1 MIHNDT
7 DTNDFNLWLNG
18 LSILTFP
25 WILAVLVVLVPWIGF
40 VRQRNCVARQVGALA
55 TVGWEHHDLDWSPD
69 WSPSSLPLP
78 ILQWENQRQT
88 LPDLRHDRMTRH
100 FLEHPEP
107 ILSPSGAHPE
117 PTLSPSSSS
126 ESEAQLNSET
136 RSWPP
141 KSTSA

>member
-18 LSILTFP
+18 LSILTFSVDP
-25 WILAVLVVLVPWIGF
+25 RRPCRPCPMDWVCEAAETALQG
-40 VRQRNCVARQVGALA
+40 QVGALA
-55 TVGWEHHDLDWSPD
+55 TVGWEHHDMD

-100 FLEHPEP
+100 FLDPEP
-107 ILSPSGAHPE
+107 ILSPP
-117 PTLSPSSSS
+117 
-126 ESEAQLNSET
+126 
-136 RSWPP
+136 
-141 KSTSA
+141 